1 MTTIVR
7 AQILHTPRDPFA
19 EDGALEAFSDGGLA
33 FRDGGI
39 LAVGDFAGV
48 RAGHRDAE
56 VIDARDAILLPGLV
70 DMHVHY
76 PQIGVIG
83 AMGLELLDWL
93 AQRTLPEEARLADEA
108 YARETARRFVRALA
122 ANGTT
127 AALVFGSHFPA
138 AQQAL
143 FEEADRFGLRI
154 TSGLVVSDRN
164 LQPDLHVT
172 PDDAYE
178 ASRALA
184 RRWHGHGRLRYA
196 VTPRFSVS
204 CTEGMLE
211 ACGAVMRDV
220 PGALCTSHVN
230 ENRGEIAFVS
240 ELFPWSRDYL
250 HTYERYDLVGGST
263 VLAHD
268 VHVSD
273 DELERLADAQ
283 ASIAHC
289 PSSNAF
295 LASGIFSMRRHCE
308 HGVRFTLG
316 TDVGA
321 GTGLSL
327 FKEGLMAY
335 HVQMVRPEGHMIGPA
350 HLLWLAT
357 RAGALALGLGDE
369 IGDLQPGRSADFILV
384 RAPAGG
390 TLEAVLANSPSPE
403 ATLGAMFTLAREDC
417 IAEVRVAGETL
428 FRREEAVA
436 SDRQGRM
443 AWSNA

>member
-7 AQILHTPRDPFA
+7 AQVLHTPRDPFA
-19 EDGALEAFSDGGLA
+19 DDGALEAFSDGAVA
-33 FRDGGI
+33 FRDGRI
-39 LAVGDFAGV
+39 LATGDYASV
-48 RAGHRDAE
+48 RAGHRDAD
-56 VIDARDAILLPGLV
+56 VVDARDAILLPGLV
-70 DMHVHY
+70 DTHVHY

-122 ANGTT
+122 ANGTS

-138 AQQAL
+138 AQDAL
-143 FEEADRFGLRI
+143 FEEADRIGLRI
-154 TSGLVVSDRN
+154 ASGLVVSDRN
-164 LQPDLHVT
+164 LLPELHVT
-172 PDDAYE
+172 PEDAYE

-211 ACGAVMRDV
+211 ACGALLRDV
-220 PGALCTSHVN
+220 PDALFTSHVN
-230 ENRGEIAFVS
+230 ENHGEIAYVA

-250 HTYERYDLVGGST
+250 DTYERYDLVGASS

-273 DELERLADAQ
+273 DELKRLAAAR

-295 LASGIFSMRRHCE
+295 LASGIFSMRRHCAN
-308 HGVRFTLG
+308 GVRFALG

-357 RAGALALGLGDE
+357 RAGALALGLEDE
-369 IGDLQPGRSADFILV
+369 IGDLRAGRCADFVLV

-403 ATLGAMFTLAREDC
+403 ATLGALFTLAREDC
-417 IAEVRVAGETL
+417 VVELRVAGEPV
-428 FRREEAVA
+428 FRRPMHRDDMLVP
-436 SDRQGRM
+436 
-443 AWSNA
+443 

>member
-7 AQILHTPRDPFA
+7 AQVLHTPRDPFA
-19 EDGALEAFSDGGLA
+19 DDGALEAFSDGAVA
-33 FRDGGI
+33 FRDGRI
-39 LAVGDFAGV
+39 LATGDYASV
-48 RAGHRDAE
+48 RAGHRDAD
-56 VIDARDAILLPGLV
+56 VVDARDAILLPGLV
-70 DMHVHY
+70 DTHVHY

-122 ANGTT
+122 ANGTS

-138 AQQAL
+138 AQDAL
-143 FEEADRFGLRI
+143 FEEADRIGLRI
-154 TSGLVVSDRN
+154 ASGLVVSDRN
-164 LQPDLHVT
+164 LLPELHVT
-172 PDDAYE
+172 PEDAYE

-211 ACGAVMRDV
+211 ACGALLRDV
-220 PGALCTSHVN
+220 PDALFTSHVN
-230 ENRGEIAFVS
+230 ENHGEIAYVA

-250 HTYERYDLVGGST
+250 DTYERYDLVGVSS

-273 DELERLADAQ
+273 DELKRLAAAR

-295 LASGIFSMRRHCE
+295 LASGIFSMRRHRAN
-308 HGVRFTLG
+308 GVRFALG

-335 HVQMVRPEGHMIGPA
+335 HVQMVRPDGHMIGPA

-357 RAGALALGLGDE
+357 RAGALALGLEDE
-369 IGDLQPGRSADFILV
+369 IGDLRAGRCADFVLV

-403 ATLGAMFTLAREDC
+403 ATLGALFTLAREDC
-417 IAEVRVAGETL
+417 VVELRVAGEPV
-428 FRREEAVA
+428 FRRP
-436 SDRQGRM
+436 SRHF
-443 AWSNA
+443 

>member
-7 AQILHTPRDPFA
+7 AQVLHTPRDPFA
-19 EDGALEAFSDGGLA
+19 EDGALEAFSDGAVA
-33 FRDGGI
+33 FRDGRI
-39 LAVGDFAGV
+39 LATGDYASV
-48 RAGHRDAE
+48 RAGHGDAE
-56 VIDARDAILLPGLV
+56 VVDARDAILLPGLV
-70 DMHVHY
+70 DTHVHY

-108 YARETARRFVRALA
+108 YARETARRFVHALA
-122 ANGTT
+122 ANGTS

-143 FEEADRFGLRI
+143 FEEADRIGLRI
-154 TSGLVVSDRN
+154 ASGLVVSDRN
-164 LQPDLHVT
+164 LLPELHVT
-172 PDDAYE
+172 PEDAYQ

-184 RRWHGHGRLRYA
+184 ERWHDHGRLRYA

-204 CTEGMLE
+204 CSEGMLE
-211 ACGAVMRDV
+211 ACGSLVQELPD
-220 PGALCTSHVN
+220 ALFTSHIN
-230 ENRGEIAFVS
+230 ENHGEIAFVA

-250 HTYERYDLVGGST
+250 DTYERYGLVGASS

-273 DELERLADAQ
+273 DELKRLAAAG

-295 LASGIFSMRRHCE
+295 LASGIFSMRRHRAN
-308 HGVRFTLG
+308 GVRFALG

-357 RAGALALGLGDE
+357 RAGALALGLEDE
-369 IGDLQPGRSADFILV
+369 IGDLQAGRSADFVLV

-403 ATLGAMFTLAREDC
+403 ATLGALFTLAREDC
-417 IAEVRVAGETL
+417 VAELRVAGEPVY
-428 FRREEAVA
+428 RR
-436 SDRQGRM
+436 S
-443 AWSNA
+443 